1 MKLKVSLIGLSSA
14 AFLTAM
20 MPTAATAGPFGNILD
35 SVNEVNSTVNEV
47 NETVNT
53 IEQAVH
59 TFNSLSSMLG
69 LDTGVSSSIGD
80 SDPTGQIM
88 ELYGIWFANQQ
99 SLDQENITWLIAQ
112 YAANQSTSLEA
123 IAASSWFLQK
133 PEVEQTR
140 ISDAFSK
147 VQSLLEASSQ
157 DGNRFLGYA
166 SCISARSSDCAI

>member
-14 AFLTAM
+14 AFLTAI

-35 SVNEVNSTVNEV
+35 SVNEVNNTVNEV
-47 NETVNT
+47 NETIDTV
-53 IEQAVH
+53 EQAVN

-69 LDTGVSSSIGD
+69 LDTGISSSISD

-88 ELYGIWFANQQ
+88 ELYGLWFVGQQ
-99 SLDQENITWLIAQ
+99 SLDQENIAWLITQ
-112 YAANQSTSLEA
+112 YAANQGTSLET

-133 PEVEQTR
+133 PESEQSR

-147 VQSLLEASSQ
+147 VQSLLEASDQ
-157 DGNRFLGYA
+157 DGSRFLGYA
-166 SCISARSSDCAI
+166 SCINARSSDCAI